1 MRMKRT
7 RILLLAAVS
16 ALLMFSILAAVSGDV
31 NWTVG
36 DLSKVATKL
45 GVPPNADGKYVLA
58 DLLVAIEK
66 RLLPAEDIPLFIRIT
81 NPGFSVKRGNPA
93 TVLAK
98 TLPGAQCAIRVNN
111 PFDHKGTVQGLEDK
125 QADENGDVFWS
136 WPVDDST
143 PPGEGLIIVQAV
155 LDRETAFDETPFTI
169 ATR

>member
-1 MRMKRT
+1 MRMRRT
-7 RILLLAAVS
+7 RVLLLAAVS
-16 ALLMFSILAAVSGDV
+16 ALLMVSILAAVSGDV

-36 DLSKVATKL
+36 NLSRVATKL
-45 GVPPNADGKYVLA
+45 GVSPNAEGKYVLA

-66 RLLPAEDIPLFIRIT
+66 RLLPAEDLALFIRIT

-111 PFDHKGTVQGLEDK
+111 PSDYRSTVEGLEDK

-136 WPVDDST
+136 WLVDDST
-143 PPGEGLIIVQAV
+143 PPGEGQIIVQAV
-155 LDRETAFDETPFTI
+155 LDRETAFDEASFTI
-169 ATR
+169 ATK